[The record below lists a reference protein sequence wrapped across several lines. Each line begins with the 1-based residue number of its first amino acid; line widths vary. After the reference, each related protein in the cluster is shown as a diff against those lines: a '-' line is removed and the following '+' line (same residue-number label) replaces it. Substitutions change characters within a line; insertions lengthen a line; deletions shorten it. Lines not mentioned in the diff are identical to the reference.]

1 METYL
6 CFPDGASGAWFHGRV
21 LASAASSSSS
31 SSSASAS
38 ASAARR
44 VTHSLFA
51 AQVVHQHEC
60 LAPAD
65 GSRLEYD
72 VCLLEHGGE
81 SGVCAQLTGIVA
93 EEIPGNL

>member
-65 GSRLEYD
+65 GSRLVSACED
-72 VCLLEHGGE
+72 NTLRVFDLRDLRNRD
-81 SGVCAQLTGIVA
+81 AKFK
-93 EEIPGNL
+93 